1 MRAVIQ
7 RVSSSSVSVDGQEI
21 GAIGPG
27 ITLFL
32 GIKEDDTLQD
42 CEYILNKT
50 IHLRIFED
58 ENGKMN
64 LSLLDVGGE
73 LLVISQFTLYGDCRK
88 GRRPGFSRGGS
99 VEDAEKLYDQFV
111 RMVQESPVKKI
122 ATGEFQAEMQV
133 TIHNDGP
140 VTLLLDS
147 EKVF

>member
-7 RVSSSSVSVDGQEI
+7 RVSSSSVAVDGREI

-27 ITLFL
+27 ITLLL
-32 GIKEDDTLQD
+32 GIKEDDTLKD
-42 CEYILNKT
+42 CEYIINKT
-50 IHLRIFED
+50 INLRIFED
-58 ENGKMN
+58 DNGKMN

-73 LLVISQFTLYGDCRK
+73 LLVVSQFTLYGDCRK

-99 VEDAEKLYDQFV
+99 VQDAEKLYHEFV
-111 RMVQESPVKKI
+111 RIVRETPVQKI